1 MYHYIVIYGY
11 SDTREERKMENRIEE
26 YRRLADILK
35 VLAHPVRLCIVN
47 GLLRNG
53 GCNVSHMQDCLRAP
67 QSTISQHLQKLR
79 AAGIIAGER
88 RGTEVVYRVVDER
101 VKAMLELWQNEEG

>member
-1 MYHYIVIYGY
+1 
-11 SDTREERKMENRIEE
+11 MENRIEE

-79 AAGIIAGER
+79 AAGIIVGER
-88 RGTEVVYRVVDER
+88 QGLEVVYRVADER
-101 VKAMLELWQNEEG
+101 MAELLRSWLPKEGGEI

>member
-1 MYHYIVIYGY
+1 
-11 SDTREERKMENRIEE
+11 MENRIEE
-26 YRRLADILK
+26 YRRLAVILK

-79 AAGIIAGER
+79 AAGIIVGER
-88 RGTEVVYRVVDER
+88 QGLEVVYRVADER
-101 VKAMLELWQNEEG
+101 MAELLRSWLPKEGGEI

>member
-1 MYHYIVIYGY
+1 
-11 SDTREERKMENRIEE
+11 MENRIEE

-79 AAGIIAGER
+79 AAGIIVGER
-88 RGTEVVYRVVDER
+88 QGLEVVYRVADER
-101 VKAMLELWQNEEG
+101 MAELLRSWLPKEGGEM

>member
-11 SDTREERKMENRIEE
+11 SDIQEERKMENRIEE

-47 GLLRNG
+47 GL
-53 GCNVSHMQDCLRAP
+53 
-67 QSTISQHLQKLR
+67 
-79 AAGIIAGER
+79 
-88 RGTEVVYRVVDER
+88 
-101 VKAMLELWQNEEG
+101 